1 MATLSDQAITTSTRD
16 DLVCANLPLV
26 GHIVRDVLAGVPS
39 HVHRDD
45 LVSAGMLALVQAA
58 RSYDASQGVPFARFA
73 SRRIRGALL
82 DELRGMDWASRSV
95 RRRAREV
102 DSIRAQLSVALGRTP
117 TQAEIAATSGLTM
130 VELADH
136 ERDVARANLSSLHAL
151 PEGEEDRLPCTS
163 TLEPIDVLLRRE
175 QLAYLSDAVQQLPPR
190 LRTVVEGYFIQERP
204 MAELAADLGVTESR
218 ISQMRAE
225 ALRLLRHAL
234 DVLLGGDP
242 VPTEHTSGVAQR
254 RRAAYVLEVA
264 RVRSTVARLAHLP
277 GTELTL
283 PA

>member
-1 MATLSDQAITTSTRD
+1 MATPSNQTSADGILEVLVRD
-16 DLVCANLPLV
+16 NLPLV

-58 RSYDASQGVPFARFA
+58 RSYDAAQGVPFARFA

-102 DSIRAQLSVALGRTP
+102 DSIRAQLCVALGRTP
-117 TQAEIAATSGLTM
+117 TQTEIAATSGLTTA
-130 VELADH
+130 ELADH
-136 ERDVARANLSSLHAL
+136 ERDVARANLTSLHAL
-151 PEGEEDRLPCTS
+151 PDGEEDRLRCAATV
-163 TLEPIDVLLRRE
+163 EPIEVLLRRE
-175 QLAYLSDAVQQLPPR
+175 QLAYLTDAVQQLPPR
-190 LRTVVEGYFIQERP
+190 LRAVVDGYFMQERP
-204 MAELAADLGVTESR
+204 MAELAAELGVTESR

-225 ALRLLRHAL
+225 ALVLLRHAL
-234 DVLLGGDP
+234 DVLLEGD
-242 VPTEHTSGVAQR
+242 VAAVERTSGVAQR
-254 RRAAYVLEVA
+254 RRAAYVHEVS
-264 RVRSTVARLAHLP
+264 RVRSAVARLAHLP
-277 GTELTL
+277 GTEVSL